1 MGRQKNIINFDRFL
15 NPKIILKD
23 ISIVFSFLIVFLIV
37 CSIENNLFLPDN
49 GLGLLQ
55 HRNIWLFLLIN
66 ISIPILLILIFKYLY
81 NNLSQEYWNG
91 LKNEFRKTSESN
103 FVTLLQTLLTTIGL
117 CCFAGN
123 TMQNANL
130 INILSFDYWDGIHYP
145 ISYFT
150 SRLYKLYLFA
160 YFMPTVLIYV
170 FILIKS
176 VSKLLEIP
184 EDKMDEYPIENYGQL
199 NILCNL
205 GLNILLVMSISLMLL
220 AGNIY
225 TIHHRWDITTITSI
239 IISFISSTVFLGM
252 YLYLIKNYRA
262 SMIKYK
268 KRKLEQIDVELAKIN
283 GYIIDSNPKLDNDLD
298 IFIKKGKYLWKIKK
312 KINNMSC
319 FPYKIK
325 GLFVSISPLAPTLL
339 KTIFQLLNTFFKTL
353 KLDTIL

>member
-1 MGRQKNIINFDRFL
+1 MDRQKKVIKFDRFL
-15 NPKIILKD
+15 NPEIILKD
-23 ISIVFSFLIVFLIV
+23 IVVVFSFVVVFFIV
-37 CSIENNLFLPDN
+37 CSIEKNLFLPNN

-66 ISIPILLILIFKYLY
+66 VFIPILLYLIFKYLQ
-81 NNLSQEYWNG
+81 NNLCQENWIS
-91 LKNEFRKTSESN
+91 LINEFKKNSELVS
-103 FVTLLQTLLTTIGL
+103 VRLLQTLLVTIGL

-130 INILSFDYWDGIHYP
+130 INQLSFDYWDAIHYP
-145 ISYFT
+145 ISYIT
-150 SRLYKLYLFA
+150 SRVYKLYLFA
-160 YFMPTVLIYV
+160 YFMPTILVYV

-184 EDKMDEYPIENYGQL
+184 DEKMDEYPIENYEQL

-205 GLNILLVMSISLMLL
+205 GLNILLVMSISSMLL

-239 IISFISSTVFLGM
+239 IISFMGSTAFLGM
-252 YLYLIKNYRA
+252 YLYLIKNYRV

-268 KRKLEQIDVELAKIN
+268 KRKLEQIDIELAKIN
-283 GYIIDSNPKLDNDLD
+283 KYIIDSNPKSDNDLD

-339 KTIFQLLNTFFKTL
+339 ETVFQLLNTFFKTL